1 MYTTI
6 KIIHISSVF
15 LSFIGFFIRG
25 IFMINESRLL
35 QSKLTKI
42 APHIIDTVLLISAII
57 LATLSSQYPITHN
70 WLSAK
75 VIGLLLYI
83 GLGLWAFRFG
93 KTRQQK
99 IVAWLC
105 ALAVFVL
112 IIITA
117 ITKPF

>member
-6 KIIHISSVF
+6 KIIHVSSVIF
-15 LSFIGFFIRG
+15 SFIGFFIRG
-25 IFMINESRLL
+25 ILMIKESELL
-35 QSKLTKI
+35 QAKFTKI
-42 APHIIDTVLLISAII
+42 TPHIIDTVLLISAII

-75 VIGLLLYI
+75 VIGLLIYI

-93 KTRQQK
+93 KTKQQK
-99 IVAWLC
+99 IIGWIG
-105 ALAVFVL
+105 ALIVFVL

-117 ITKPF
+117 VIKPL

>member
-6 KIIHISSVF
+6 KIIHICSVL

-25 IFMINESRLL
+25 IFMIKESSVL
-35 QSKLTKI
+35 QAKFTKI
-42 APHIIDTVLLISAII
+42 APHIIDTILLVTAII

-75 VIGLLLYI
+75 VIGLLIYI

-93 KTRQQK
+93 KTKQQK
-99 IVAWLC
+99 IIAWLS
-105 ALAVFVL
+105 ALVVFVL
-112 IIITA
+112 IVITA
-117 ITKPF
+117 VTKPF

>member
-6 KIIHISSVF
+6 KIIHMSSAL

-25 IFMINESRLL
+25 IFMIKESELM
-35 QSKLTKI
+35 QAKFTKI
-42 APHIIDTVLLISAII
+42 APHIIDTILLVSAIV

-70 WLSAK
+70 WLSVK
-75 VIGLLLYI
+75 VIGLLIYI

-93 KTRQQK
+93 KTKSQK
-99 IVAWLC
+99 IIGWAS
-105 ALAVFVL
+105 ALTVFIL
-112 IIITA
+112 IAITA